1 MFGLQGYKGCERLHG
16 LQNFLNQNSYTI
28 YSSSFLPYMSKIP
41 KPYRRAKKKKRFVR
55 HCSLRKLILFA
66 KEKSFIEAFLIKTIT
81 HRFEIGPNRF
91 CLNDKNCQY
100 LYDRKTNKVIDCVL
114 INK

>member
-1 MFGLQGYKGCERLHG
+1 MTLRIPAKVLIHVW
-16 LQNFLNQNSYTI
+16 SYDFYDMTL
-28 YSSSFLPYMSKIP
+28 STGKQ
-41 KPYRRAKKKKRFVR
+41 RRHMIKAIKRFVR

-66 KEKSFIEAFLIKTIT
+66 KEKSCIEAFLIKTIT

-91 CLNDKNCQY
+91 CLNDKNCQD
-100 LYDRKTNKVIDCVL
+100 LYDRKTNTVRDCVP